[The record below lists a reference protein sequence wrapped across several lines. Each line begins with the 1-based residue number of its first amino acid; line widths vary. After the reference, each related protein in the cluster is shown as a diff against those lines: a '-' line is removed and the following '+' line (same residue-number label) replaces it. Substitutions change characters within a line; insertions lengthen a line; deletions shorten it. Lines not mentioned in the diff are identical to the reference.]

1 MQKYCINCK
10 HESRHECRHS
20 ASIFGIDVVTGEADY
35 HMCRTMRHR
44 GAKCGPDAKLFE
56 PTWLHRILGM

>member
-10 HESRHECRHS
+10 HQFRHMCRHP
-20 ASIFGIDVVTGEADY
+20 ASIFGIDEVTGEEDY
-35 HMCRTMRHR
+35 RWCRTMRHR

-56 PTWLHRILGM
+56 PTWLYRILGM